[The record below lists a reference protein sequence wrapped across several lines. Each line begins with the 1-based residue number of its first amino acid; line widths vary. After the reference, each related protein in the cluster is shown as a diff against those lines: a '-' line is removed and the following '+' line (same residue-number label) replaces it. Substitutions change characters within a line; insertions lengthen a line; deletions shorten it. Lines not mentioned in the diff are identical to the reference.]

1 MQRLR
6 GVLQQALLDGF
17 QSKLKDSKNAG
28 FAEEVVNAILLELE
42 TWLVDLGSETIDQVA
57 GRLETRLRELE
68 KNLGEAEGST
78 SV

>member
-17 QSKLKDSKNAG
+17 QSKLGQD
-28 FAEEVVNAILLELE
+28 FAALSEEIVNAILFEIE
-42 TWLVDLGSETIDQVA
+42 GWLVEFSSETIDQVA